1 MEKIRI
7 EFPDRIHFSTR
18 LQVRVSDLN
27 YGGHLGNDR
36 VLTLAHEARVLFFRS
51 MGYTELDIEGVGI
64 IMTDA
69 AVVYKSEAFLGEEL
83 TIDVHV
89 TELSRVGGVLL
100 YRLSCGERLVALVRT
115 GIVFYNYSAK
125 KIAEVPDAFRQKVGR

>member
-51 MGYTELDIEGVGI
+51 MGYTELDIERVGI